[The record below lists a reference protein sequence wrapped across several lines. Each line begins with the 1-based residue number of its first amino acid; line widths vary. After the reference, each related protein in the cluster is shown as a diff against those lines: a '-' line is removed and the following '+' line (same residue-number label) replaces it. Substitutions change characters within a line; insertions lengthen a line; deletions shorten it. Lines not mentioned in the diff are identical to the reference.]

1 MSTTVINPSRVSPSI
16 PPGVVTEIPA
26 LPTVPDPVNQVDEP
40 VASALRIE
48 QVQGA
53 SALPIEEVQAEAY
66 RLYLERGGED
76 GHDVEDWL
84 AAEALVRAKM
94 L

>member
-1 MSTTVINPSRVSPSI
+1 MSTTVLNPSRVSPPI
-16 PPGVVTEIPA
+16 PPGVATEIPA
-26 LPTVPDPVNQVDEP
+26 LPTVPDPVSQVESP
-40 VASALRIE
+40 A
-48 QVQGA
+48 A

-66 RLYLERGGED
+66 RLYLDRGGED

>member
-1 MSTTVINPSRVSPSI
+1 MSTGMLNPARVSPPI
-16 PPGVVTEIPA
+16 LPGDAIEIPA
-26 LPTVPDPVNQVDEP
+26 LPTVPDPVSQVEVP
-40 VASALRIE
+40 A
-48 QVQGA
+48 A

-66 RLYLERGGED
+66 RLYLDRGGED

>member
-1 MSTTVINPSRVSPSI
+1 M
-16 PPGVVTEIPA
+16 E
-26 LPTVPDPVNQVDEP
+26 EP
-40 VASALRIE
+40 ASAE
-48 QVQGA
+48 
-53 SALPIEEVQAEAY
+53 LPIEEIQAEAY
-66 RLYLERGGED
+66 RLFLDRGGEH

>member
-1 MSTTVINPSRVSPSI
+1 MSTTTLNPSRVSAPI
-16 PPGVVTEIPA
+16 LPDAATEIPA
-26 LPTVPDPVNQVDEP
+26 LPSVPDPVSRVEESKSSDL
-40 VASALRIE
+40 S
-48 QVQGA
+48 
-53 SALPIEEVQAEAY
+53 IEEVQAEAY
-66 RLYLERGGED
+66 RLFLDRGAEH

>member
-1 MSTTVINPSRVSPSI
+1 MSTTVLNPSRVSPSV
-16 PPGVVTEIPA
+16 PPGVATEIPA
-26 LPTVPDPVNQVDEP
+26 LPTVPDPVSQVKEP
-40 VASALRIE
+40 A
-48 QVQGA
+48 A

>member
-1 MSTTVINPSRVSPSI
+1 MSTTTLSPSRVSAPI
-16 PPGVVTEIPA
+16 LPDAATEIPA
-26 LPTVPDPVNQVDEP
+26 LPSVPDPVSRVEEP
-40 VASALRIE
+40 QSSDL
-48 QVQGA
+48 
-53 SALPIEEVQAEAY
+53 SIEEVQAEAY
-66 RLYLERGGED
+66 RLFLDRGGEH

>member
-1 MSTTVINPSRVSPSI
+1 MSTTVINPSRVSPPI
-16 PPGVVTEIPA
+16 PPGVATEIPA
-26 LPTVPDPVNQVDEP
+26 LPTVPDPVSQVEVP
-40 VASALRIE
+40 A
-48 QVQGA
+48 A

-66 RLYLERGGED
+66 RLYLDRGGED